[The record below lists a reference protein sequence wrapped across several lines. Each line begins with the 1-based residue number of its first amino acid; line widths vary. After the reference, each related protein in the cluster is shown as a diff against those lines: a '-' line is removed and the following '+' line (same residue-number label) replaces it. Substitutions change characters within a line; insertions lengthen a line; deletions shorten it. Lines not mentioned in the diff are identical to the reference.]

1 MHRYCQAVAAATFL
15 LIIAG
20 GLVTSTG
27 SGLAVPDWP
36 LSYGQFFPPMI
47 GGIRFEHTH
56 RVIAG
61 TVGILTLI
69 LSIWLFR
76 REQRGWV
83 KRLGLAALAAVVVQA
98 VLGGITV
105 LYFLPD
111 IVSVTHAC
119 LAQTFFGLT
128 VAIALV
134 TSKGWREDLPYEF
147 DRDPSSLRQILIATD
162 VFLYLQLILG
172 AVVRHTEG
180 LGIAFHIVVALLVLL
195 HVLITLQTASRIT
208 GEKKI
213 LRPALSLGLLVTIQ
227 FFLGLGA
234 FIVKIVLKNTG
245 AVPYPATV
253 FFATAHQ
260 ATGALVLA
268 TALLLTM
275 RVFRRLASRNCGA
288 PVAVPSES

>member
-1 MHRYCQAVAAATFL
+1 LHRYCQWVAGATFI

-61 TVGILTLI
+61 TVGVLTLI
-69 LSIWLFR
+69 LAVWLFKSECR
-76 REQRGWV
+76 TWV
-83 KRLGLAALAAVVVQA
+83 KRLGLAAFLAVVAQA

-119 LAQTFFGLT
+119 LAQTFFCLT

-134 TSKGWREDLPYEF
+134 TSRGWKEDPPYQF
-147 DRDPSSLRQILIATD
+147 DGEASSLRQILISTC
-162 VFLYLQLILG
+162 VFIYLQLILG

-180 LGIAFHIVVALLVLL
+180 QAIAFHIVTAILVLM
-195 HVLITLQTASRIT
+195 HVLIVLQAASRMT
-208 GEKKI
+208 SEKKI
-213 LRPALSLGLLVTIQ
+213 LRPALMLGFLVTGQ
-227 FFLGLGA
+227 FFLGMGA
-234 FIVKIVLKNTG
+234 FIVKIALKNTG
-245 AVPYPATV
+245 AVPVPVTV
-253 FFATAHQ
+253 AFATAHQ

-268 TALLLTM
+268 TAVLLTL
-275 RVFRRLASRNCGA
+275 RAFRGFSFQRRST
-288 PVAVPSES
+288 PIAVPSDL